1 MTRRRLHAVCKSS
14 MRTNAAHRRAPA
26 AVGNDR
32 RQTRSLASQ
41 SGDAP
46 SHRQLPPTHTYNP
59 GSTQTGW
66 RACKFPT
73 CGDLTRERDLAAL
86 RRMASVQ
93 AHELLLMF
101 DQLMP
106 LDRCR
111 LGRSHRTRPI
121 SPGWNRKPSEAPF
134 GRALGPRPTR
144 QSAVRPL
151 TAAAR
156 RAAVVA
162 PRRPG
167 AASPRICSACRS
179 TGGKAL
185 RVQGYEPY
193 RYNLR

>member
-1 MTRRRLHAVCKSS
+1 MA
-14 MRTNAAHRRAPA
+14 NQP
-26 AVGNDR
+26 
-32 RQTRSLASQ
+32 
-41 SGDAP
+41 GDAP
-46 SHRQLPPTHTYNP
+46 SHQELPP
-59 GSTQTGW
+59 
-66 RACKFPT
+66 K
-73 CGDLTRERDLAAL
+73 RDLAAL

-93 AHELLLMF
+93 AHKLLLMF

-111 LGRSHRTRPI
+111 LSRS
-121 SPGWNRKPSEAPF
+121 SPRQTYKS
-134 GRALGPRPTR
+134 RLGPEAIGGTFRTCAGPAADAPIGR
-144 QSAVRPL
+144 L
-151 TAAAR
+151 TPAAAAR